1 MERGERKWR
10 SDDAHNPAWRP
21 CAPERVQQEMEQI
34 FRSFVPGRPR
44 VANRQDGVWRP
55 PVEVYE
61 TEADLVVTAEIA
73 GVVEA
78 QLSVVVEQ
86 DLLQIRGE
94 RLDDRKGER
103 RSYHET
109 GIARGR
115 FAADVYIPFPIDA
128 DRAEADYSN
137 GLLRIRLPKAAART
151 IVARRADATE
161 TRG

>member
-1 MERGERKWR
+1 
-10 SDDAHNPAWRP
+10 
-21 CAPERVQQEMEQI
+21 MEQI
-34 FRSFVPGRPR
+34 FRSLVPARPR
-44 VANRQDGVWRP
+44 VANLQDGVWRP

-61 TEADLVVTAEIA
+61 TERQLVVTAEIA

-94 RLDDRKGER
+94 RLDDREGER
-103 RSYHET
+103 RSYHQT

-137 GLLRIRLPKAAART
+137 GLLRIRLPKASART
-151 IVARRADATE
+151 IVPRRADSSE
-161 TRG
+161 PRGEER

>member
-1 MERGERKWR
+1 MLIIRRG
-10 SDDAHNPAWRP
+10 AP

-34 FRSFVPGRPR
+34 FRSLVPARPR
-44 VANRQDGVWRP
+44 VASRNDGVWRP

-61 TEADLVVTAEIA
+61 TEDQLVVTAEIA
-73 GVVEA
+73 GVVES
-78 QLSVVVEQ
+78 QLNVVVEQ

-94 RLDDRKGER
+94 RLDDRAGER

-137 GLLRIRLPKAAART
+137 GLLRIRLPKASART
-151 IVARRADATE
+151 IIPRRSDPGE
-161 TRG
+161 LRNEER

>member
-1 MERGERKWR
+1 MMLIIRRG
-10 SDDAHNPAWRP
+10 AP

-34 FRSFVPGRPR
+34 FRSLVPARPR
-44 VANRQDGVWRP
+44 VASRHDGVWRP

-61 TEADLVVTAEIA
+61 TDRQLVVTVEIA

-94 RLDDRKGER
+94 RLDDRQGER
-103 RSYHET
+103 RSFHET

-115 FAADVYIPFPIDA
+115 FAADIYIPFPIDA
-128 DRAEADYSN
+128 DRSEADYSN
-137 GLLRIRLPKAAART
+137 GLLRIRLPKAVARM
-151 IVARRADATE
+151 IIPRRADAVE
-161 TRG
+161 ARGEER

>member
-1 MERGERKWR
+1 MLIIRRG
-10 SDDAHNPAWRP
+10 AP
-21 CAPERVQQEMEQI
+21 CAPERIQEEMEQI
-34 FRSFVPGRPR
+34 FRSLVPARPR
-44 VANRQDGVWRP
+44 AANRRDGVWRP
-55 PVEVYE
+55 PLEVYE
-61 TEADLVVTAEIA
+61 TEGDLIVAAEIA

-94 RLDDRKGER
+94 RLDDRAGER

-115 FAADVYIPFPIDA
+115 FAADIYIPFPIDS

-137 GLLRIRLPKAAART
+137 GLLRIRLPKATART
-151 IVARRADATE
+151 IVPRRAE
-161 TRG
+161 TSDVRGQERQ